1 MPFTVDNPVVM
12 LVLALLAGVGGG
24 SIIPL
29 VLGKWLGKK
38 KEDAGLTKDYQ
49 EIAERATEALE
60 KEQKMRI
67 TQETRL
73 DEFQKQMDEL
83 QRRVYGPFLIHQTL
97 EVVTKPG
104 LSIRTQ
110 EMKIELSPEK
120 GSSD

>member
-1 MPFTVDNPVVM
+1 MPPVDNPVVV

-29 VLGKWLGKK
+29 VLGKWLGRK

-49 EIAERATEALE
+49 EIAERATQALE
-60 KEQKMRI
+60 KEQAMRI
-67 TQETRL
+67 SQESRL

-104 LSIRTQ
+104 LAIRTQ
-110 EMKIELSPEK
+110 EMKIELAPEK
-120 GSSD
+120 GGSD